1 MIHNIMETE
10 IDKVVKEIADS
21 KLSTSHEIKIMKN
34 NILQRL
40 MFDKDETKHYNKLLT
55 NYRYIDEIDELKYG
69 SYIRWFNIN
78 KNKTL
83 KLLNGGFIVDIT
95 NKNDDIIILC
105 KNGLNRLFSLKMNE
119 TIIFQKNTKQE
130 EVLITILDHVR
141 AIE

>member
-1 MIHNIMETE
+1 METE

-21 KLSTSHEIKIMKN
+21 KLSTSHEIKTMKN
-34 NILQRL
+34 TMLQKL
-40 MFDKDETKHYNKLLT
+40 LFDKDEMKHYNKLLT

-69 SYIRWFNIN
+69 SYIRSFNIN

-83 KLLNGGFIVDIT
+83 KLLNGGFIIDIT
-95 NKNDDIIILC
+95 TKKDDIIILC

>member
-1 MIHNIMETE
+1 METE
-10 IDKVVKEIADS
+10 IDKVVKEISDS

-34 NILQRL
+34 NMLQRL
-40 MFDKDETKHYNKLLT
+40 LFDKDEMKHYNKLLT

-69 SYIRWFNIN
+69 SYIRWFNLN
-78 KNKTL
+78 KGKTL
-83 KLLNGGFIVDIT
+83 KLLNGGFIIDIS

-105 KNGLNRLFSLKMNE
+105 KNGQNRLFSLKMNE

-141 AIE
+141 AID

>member
-1 MIHNIMETE
+1 METE

-21 KLSTSHEIKIMKN
+21 KLSTSYEIKIMKN

-83 KLLNGGFIVDIT
+83 KLLNGGFIIDIT
-95 NKNDDIIILC
+95 TKNDDIIILC
-105 KNGLNRLFSLKMNE
+105 KNGLNKLFSLKMNE

>member
-1 MIHNIMETE
+1 METE
-10 IDKVVKEIADS
+10 IDKVVKEISDS

-40 MFDKDETKHYNKLLT
+40 MFDKDEMTHYNKLLT

-95 NKNDDIIILC
+95 TKKDDIIILC
-105 KNGLNRLFSLKMNE
+105 KNGLNGLFSLKMNE

-130 EVLITILDHVR
+130 ETLIKILDHIST
-141 AIE
+141 IE

>member
-1 MIHNIMETE
+1 METE

-40 MFDKDETKHYNKLLT
+40 MFDKDEMKHYNKLLT

-83 KLLNGGFIVDIT
+83 KLLNGGFIIDIT

-119 TIIFQKNTKQE
+119 TIIFQKNTTQE

>member
-40 MFDKDETKHYNKLLT
+40 MFDKDEMKH
-55 NYRYIDEIDELKYG
+55 
-69 SYIRWFNIN
+69 YIRWFNIN

>member
-1 MIHNIMETE
+1 M
-10 IDKVVKEIADS
+10 
-21 KLSTSHEIKIMKN
+21 
-34 NILQRL
+34 
-40 MFDKDETKHYNKLLT
+40 KHYNKLLT

-69 SYIRWFNIN
+69 SYIRWFNLN
-78 KNKTL
+78 KGNTL
-83 KLLNGGFIVDIT
+83 KLLNGGFIIDIT
-95 NKNDDIIILC
+95 TKNNDIIILC